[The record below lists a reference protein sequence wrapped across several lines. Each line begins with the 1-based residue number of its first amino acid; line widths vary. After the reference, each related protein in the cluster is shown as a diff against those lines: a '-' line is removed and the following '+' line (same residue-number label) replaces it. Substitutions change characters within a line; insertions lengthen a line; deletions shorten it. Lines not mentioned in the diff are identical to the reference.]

1 MRPYRRPTYIVALGG
16 LAAALL
22 LGGCAA
28 VDEEAKVTPAQ
39 GSTTMGSAS
48 AENGEDSQSVAKVGD
63 TLTLKGTAYKVTK
76 VRTTTKVGSDFTE
89 VNADGV
95 FVVVNLTLTNTK
107 DEPATI
113 LEDLVRLKGGNGKE
127 YTTDLDAAFAVDNP
141 LVLAEEIQPDLSK
154 KLVAVYD
161 VPQSAVAGTTLLV
174 KDFWTDSTGQ
184 VDLGLS

>member
-1 MRPYRRPTYIVALGG
+1 MRLYRRTPYIVALGG

-28 VDEEAKVTPAQ
+28 VEEEAQVTPAES
-39 GSTTMGSAS
+39 STTSGGTRST
-48 AENGEDSQSVAKVGD
+48 ENSEDSQSVAKVGD

-76 VRTTTKVGSDFTE
+76 VRTTAKVGSDFTE

-154 KLVAVYD
+154 KIVAVYD
-161 VPQSAVAGTTLLV
+161 VPRAPSREPR
-174 KDFWTDSTGQ
+174 FWSRTSGRTRPARSTSG
-184 VDLGLS
+184 

>member
-1 MRPYRRPTYIVALGG
+1 MRLYRRTTSIVALGG
-16 LAAALL
+16 VAAALL
-22 LGGCAA
+22 LGGCA
-28 VDEEAKVTPAQ
+28 VDEEAQVTPAEDATTA
-39 GSTTMGSAS
+39 GSTST
-48 AENGEDSQSVAKVGD
+48 ENSEGSQSVAKVGD

-76 VRTTTKVGSDFTE
+76 VRTTAKVGSDFAE

-141 LVLAEEIQPDLSK
+141 LVIAEEIQPDLSK
-154 KLVAVYD
+154 KVVAVYD
-161 VPQSAVAGTTLLV
+161 VP
-174 KDFWTDSTGQ
+174 TGRRRRNHAS
-184 VDLGLS
+184 G